1 MRDTKGIASEKTNEF
16 EAIQEEIGN
25 ATKDLK
31 GKKFVIDKEGR
42 LLTLHPVR
50 PENLPPFAV
59 PLRACVTENGRDE
72 YSAASGAKKKKKVI
86 RVAGSPSVSDL
97 YFKAASTLATS
108 LAGGDQ
114 IEIINPGVSIQS
126 GGNMR
131 TGESFPSDPRRA
143 NRKEYLRVGNNLMK
157 YTMDDSDIELPPCSL
172 QASRDTATESIFEVG
187 ESIYEPSGS
196 RSAAFTAPDV
206 DAFEGARKVPERDI
220 YDIAEESGVG
230 TMLYGGMSTTSI
242 LSTSSSRFPSKATEK
257 QRRNMSLLSGGPSV
271 AGNRDRVIPQG
282 MLSPAERTKLPA
294 PPVGYTTGH
303 GLLPQTGLSLSSEKS
318 MRKNFK
324 SSSKSESTPMSDSRS
339 NAVYKTT
346 PLGFAR

>member
-1 MRDTKGIASEKTNEF
+1 MRDTKGIASERTNEF

-25 ATKDLK
+25 AAKDLK

-59 PLRACVTENGRDE
+59 PLKACVTENGRDE
-72 YSAASGAKKKKKVI
+72 VSAINGAKKKKKVI

-114 IEIINPGVSIQS
+114 IEIINPGVSIQN
-126 GGNMR
+126 GDNMR
-131 TGESFPSDPRRA
+131 SGDSFPSDPRRA
-143 NRKEYLRVGNNLMK
+143 NRKEYLRVGSNLMK
-157 YTMDDSDIELPPCSL
+157 YTMDDSVAELLPRSL
-172 QASRDTATESIFEVG
+172 QASRDTATESIYEVE

-206 DAFEGARKVPERDI
+206 DIFEGARKVPEREREISDTA
-220 YDIAEESGVG
+220 DESGMG
-230 TMLYGGMSTTSI
+230 AMLYGGMSTASI
-242 LSTSSSRFPSKATEK
+242 LSTTSSRFPSKASEK
-257 QRRNMSLLSGGPSV
+257 QRRNISLLSGGPSV

-282 MLSPAERTKLPA
+282 MLPPSERTKLPA
-294 PPVGYTTGH
+294 PPMGRTTGH
-303 GLLPQTGLSLSSEKS
+303 GLLPQAGLPSEKS
-318 MRKNFK
+318 LRKNFK
-324 SSSKSESTPMSDSRS
+324 TSSKSESTPLSDSRS

-346 PLGFAR
+346 PLGFVR